1 MHKSVFFMKSDII
14 QKNPFFPLALHVF
27 LCYDNKLYEF
37 QIYTPKNRQQTRNEI
52 LSPKRG
58 TIYDSTGK
66 ALASSVPVDTVSI
79 NPSRIKDEIFD
90 LDEMLAFQGETSP
103 YIQYMYVR
111 INSILRKLDKDV
123 LINDVKYDKLRN
135 DLSYDLV
142 KQIYNF
148 NDVLKEVV
156 DKNEPYILSRYLI
169 KLAQTYSDYYNT
181 YKILSD
187 DIDERNSRV
196 YLISIV
202 ATL

>member
-1 MHKSVFFMKSDII
+1 MYRLKEGKMSTRKGNFIKVQDVLDEAINKAKTKVSD
-14 QKNPFFPLALHVF
+14 KNPDLEDINDVAKKVGVGAVVF
-27 LCYDNKLYEF
+27 GDLY
-37 QIYTPKNRQQTRNEI
+37 N
-52 LSPKRG
+52 
-58 TIYDSTGK
+58 
-66 ALASSVPVDTVSI
+66 
-79 NPSRIKDEIFD
+79 SRIKDEVFD
-90 LDEMLAFQGETSP
+90 IDEMLEFQGETCP

-111 INSILRKLDKDV
+111 IKSILRKLDKEV

-202 ATL
+202 ANILKTGCKLLGIEMPEKM